1 MSAAAYDRKIRG
13 IMDRSGRL
21 RPEQLDQATEISL
34 RDRVQLAVTLTENGL
49 VSERDLAGLIA
60 REANLPPVELD
71 TIEIDPAAI
80 ALVDRA
86 DAEANGLI
94 PLSKIGSLLTVAFS
108 DPFSLPVLDHL
119 RTQTGCDLRPVVA
132 APAAIRRVV
141 IAIYRRDEQKME
153 ELLGAKE
160 GDIEVSS
167 HDTDLASIDLADGG
181 DGEEESKIVKAVNT
195 ILFEAA
201 SDRASDIHIEP
212 FERSTRVR
220 FRKDGVLSQVHELGK
235 GTHNAI
241 ISRLKIMGQLDIAEK
256 RRPQDGK
263 FQIRVNGRQIDL
275 RLSILPTVH
284 GEKAV
289 MRLLDSSNLVL
300 SLEDLGF
307 ETQCL
312 EQLRRAIAAPYG
324 MILVTG
330 PTGSGKST
338 TLYSVVSELK
348 TEGDNF
354 VTVEDPVEYQ
364 LDGVNQ
370 VPVNVK
376 RGLTFATALRSILRQ
391 DPDVIMIGE
400 IRDTE
405 SLDIAIKAALT
416 GHLVL
421 STLHTNDAPST
432 ITRMIQMGIDPFL
445 VASSTVLVAAQR
457 LARKLCTHCKK
468 IVDVPKARL
477 IEIGMTAT
485 EAADARVYSAVGCTK
500 CNQGYKGR
508 FAVLEVLEVSD
519 KVKEIIVKGGNE
531 MDVRRAA
538 IETGMITLRR
548 AGLANARRGLTSI
561 EEVLRISTADE
572 QRPLNPYKGVLD
584 RKQAADDD
592 SRSED

>member
-1 MSAAAYDRKIRG
+1 MSATAFDRKVRG
-13 IMDRSGRL
+13 LMERTGRL
-21 RPEQLDQATEISL
+21 KPEQLDQATELSG
-34 RDRVQLAVTLTENGL
+34 RDRVPLAVTLTEKGM
-49 VSERDLAGLIA
+49 VTEKEMAGFIA
-60 REANLPPVELD
+60 REANLAPVDLD
-71 TIEIDPAAI
+71 QIDVDESAVK
-80 ALVDRA
+80 LVDRA
-86 DAEANGLI
+86 DAEAHGIL
-94 PLSKIGSLLTVAFS
+94 PLSKIGQFLTVAFS

-119 RTQTGCDLRPVVA
+119 KTHTGCDLRPVVA
-132 APAAIRRVV
+132 APAAIRRAVS
-141 IAIYRRDEQKME
+141 AIYRRDEQKME

-160 GDIEVSS
+160 GDIEVTDTSS
-167 HDTDLASIDLADGG
+167 ESSIDLGDGLG

-195 ILFEAA
+195 ILFQAA
-201 SDRASDIHIEP
+201 TDRVSDIHIEP
-212 FERSTRVR
+212 FERLTKVR
-220 FRKDGVLSQVHELGK
+220 FRKDGVLAQVHELGK
-235 GTHNAI
+235 ATHNAI
-241 ISRLKIMGQLDIAEK
+241 ISRLKIMAQLDIAEK

-275 RLSILPTVH
+275 RLSILPMVH

-289 MRLLDSSNLVL
+289 LRLLDSSNLVL
-300 SLEDLGF
+300 SLDDLGF

-312 EQLRRAIAAPYG
+312 EQLRKAINAPYG

-338 TLYSVVSELK
+338 TLYSIVSELRSD
-348 TEGDNF
+348 GDNF

-376 RGLTFATALRSILRQ
+376 RGLTFAAALRSILRQ

-405 SLDIAIKAALT
+405 TLDIAIKAALT

-457 LARKLCTHCKK
+457 LARKLCVHCKK
-468 IVDVPKARL
+468 QIDVPKSRL
-477 IEIGMTAT
+477 IEIGMSEA
-485 EAADARVYSAVGCTK
+485 EAADAKIFGPVGCTK
-500 CNQGYKGR
+500 CNQGYRGR

-519 KVKEIIVKGGNE
+519 KVKEIIVRGGNE
-531 MDVRRAA
+531 LDVRRAGLD
-538 IETGMITLRR
+538 TGMVSLRR
-548 AGLANARRGLTSI
+548 AGLANVRRGITSI
-561 EEVLRISTADE
+561 EEVLRISTSDE
-572 QRPLNPYKGVLD
+572 ARPANPYKGTLARNETPGAVG
-584 RKQAADDD
+584 DDD
-592 SRSED
+592 